1 MGVMGYR
8 LSVYSRLS
16 RLAVVPLAECWVL
29 WQEATRSKVLK
40 VLKVLNFTETE
51 KSNIFD
57 LTFTGGAAVG
67 PDPAARPFALWQ

>member
-40 VLKVLNFTETE
+40 VLNFTETE